1 MSPGATMERVYL
13 ELRTRVMRGDFAPGE
28 RLDPVQLAGTLSAS
42 ATPVRDALH
51 RLSGERLIDSWHQE
65 GFRQPIL
72 TEADLND
79 LYAWAASLLLLALSG
94 QQPTSLLA
102 GPPFGDA
109 GTNDYASEVAWLFRA
124 IGWRSENRE
133 LRYAVANMVDRCEI
147 ARSAELRVDPRCRA
161 TIAAMDEDFR
171 YGRISG
177 LRSKITG
184 FHRRRALLAGR
195 VVAELRPR
203 EQPLR

>member
-1 MSPGATMERVYL
+1 MSPGATMERVYM
-13 ELRTRVMRGDFAPGE
+13 ELKARAMRGEFAPGE
-28 RLDPVQLAGTLSAS
+28 RLDPVQLSRSLSAS

-79 LYAWAASLLLLALSG
+79 LYAWANALLALALSG
-94 QQPTSLLA
+94 SQSGDLVA
-102 GPPFGDA
+102 GRPFGDSGDA
-109 GTNDYASEVAWLFRA
+109 DYPAEVGQLFRA

-133 LRYAVANMVDRCEI
+133 LRYAIANLVDRTEI
-147 ARSAELRVDPRCRA
+147 VRSAELRADPDCRA
-161 TIAAMDEDFR
+161 AVAAMDTDLRF
-171 YGRISG
+171 GRLSA
-177 LRSKITG
+177 LRRKITS
-184 FHRRRALLAGR
+184 FHRKRALLAGR